1 MKVKT
6 LQIVWHG
13 KEPVYSVDFS
23 GAACLATAGA
33 DKEIKLWQVS
43 QGEDGYATIQHTA
56 SLTGHSKT
64 VNCIRFS
71 PTGRDL
77 VSSGDGGEMLIWQPC
92 ADAQAPRGNLSAEEE
107 EPCMKRAAVLRGHTD
122 DIMDVGWS
130 SDGSAL
136 VSASIDNRAIV
147 WDMGDRKR
155 GAMLA
160 QLAHHKHFVQ
170 GVAWD
175 PVRQFV
181 VTQSADRTCRVYR
194 LKPPAV
200 GKKARAKAAAATAA
214 ATAKDLYCCATLSK
228 GATRGGVKV
237 PLFHDESL
245 PSFFRRLAWSPD
257 GSMLAVPAGV
267 HRFEE
272 GGKEGHAVHVYARD
286 EWDAPLLHLPGHSKP
301 VVAVRFCPV
310 LFKKP
315 EPSGREDVGGQAI
328 DLPYRMVFAVA
339 TLDSVVIYDTASPT
353 PLCLLGALHYD
364 SITDLAWSGDAR
376 YLAVSSRDCYCSI
389 AVFEPG
395 ELGEALAGGEAE
407 RWLGGVG
414 KPAPGPQPADAAVA
428 LPDSAVQLDQL
439 DSVLPPGPA
448 PAQGP
453 EQEHARPA
461 ACPTPVLKKARR
473 IVPEAVPCQPQPAP
487 TVAAA
492 DQSSADDSFTF
503 PAPPSA
509 PPSEPP
515 TACDPLQAARCPAQ
529 PAKRRLVP
537 TPVQPLTGSA
547 QARFSAAC
555 QASSNMPP
563 QAALPVDATSGG
575 ASRRR
580 ITPIPIAHVPLFP
593 GSMGTDSASQASAR
607 KT

>member
-1 MKVKT
+1 MY
-6 LQIVWHG
+6 LECIHHC
-13 KEPVYSVDFS
+13 PPPHIS
-23 GAACLATAGA
+23 ACSA
-33 DKEIKLWQVS
+33 Q
-43 QGEDGYATIQHTA
+43 
-56 SLTGHSKT
+56 
-64 VNCIRFS
+64 
-71 PTGRDL
+71 L
-77 VSSGDGGEMLIWQPC
+77 VSHAHQE
-92 ADAQAPRGNLSAEEE
+92 R
-107 EPCMKRAAVLRGHTD
+107 V
-122 DIMDVGWS
+122 DVEAGLLFFTEH
-130 SDGSAL
+130 A
-136 VSASIDNRAIV
+136 
-147 WDMGDRKR
+147 
-155 GAMLA
+155 
-160 QLAHHKHFVQ
+160 
-170 GVAWD
+170 D
-175 PVRQFV
+175 PV
-181 VTQSADRTCRVYR
+181 D
-194 LKPPAV
+194 
-200 GKKARAKAAAATAA
+200 
-214 ATAKDLYCCATLSK
+214 
-228 GATRGGVKV
+228 
-237 PLFHDESL
+237 
-245 PSFFRRLAWSPD
+245 
-257 GSMLAVPAGV
+257 V
-267 HRFEE
+267 H
-272 GGKEGHAVHVYARD
+272 
-286 EWDAPLLHLPGHSKP
+286 PM
-301 VVAVRFCPV
+301 
-310 LFKKP
+310 
-315 EPSGREDVGGQAI
+315 Q
-328 DLPYRMVFAVA
+328 VA

-439 DSVLPPGPA
+439 DGVLPPGPA

-555 QASSNMPP
+555 QVRLSWFWPPLVEDIALQCPVLSP
-563 QAALPVDATSGG
+563 QAMCVL
-575 ASRRR
+575 
-580 ITPIPIAHVPLFP
+580 
-593 GSMGTDSASQASAR
+593 
-607 KT
+607 

>member
-339 TLDSVVIYDTASPT
+339 TLDSVVVYDTASPT

-439 DSVLPPGPA
+439 DSVLPHGPA

-555 QASSNMPP
+555 QASSHMPP
-563 QAALPVDATSGG
+563 QAALPVDATSGS

-593 GSMGTDSASQASAR
+593 GSMGIDSASQASAR